1 MTREELKELNIE
13 ELETRSAAIA
23 DELGNPDTTP
33 ETVEERNAELDL
45 IEERKKEIAQE
56 IETRKKDVEAVVSGQ
71 GDVIEKPIQ
80 EERKMTRDEIRN
92 SKAYIDA
99 YAEYIKTGKDDE
111 CRTLLTTEND
121 IAGNGSAKIAVP
133 EFVLDVIKT
142 AWERDGIMSR
152 VRKEY
157 FKGNLKVNFEASGDD
172 AVVHAEGASAI
183 SPEDLTI
190 GLVELKP
197 EYIKKV
203 LPITKEIAAMRG
215 EAFLR
220 YVYDE
225 LAYRIVKKAAK
236 ELLSKIN
243 AASTT
248 ASSTAVGVPKIT
260 STTVT
265 VSLIAQAMAQLS
277 AEAEDPVVIMNR
289 ATWGEFKKAQAA
301 ANYAYDPF
309 EGLPVVFTNDLTSFT
324 AATTGVT
331 YAIVGDLGR
340 GALANYPNGEE
351 IEYTYDEFTRKKE
364 NIIEILGEQ
373 YVGLGL
379 VGPDCFVKITH

>member
-1 MTREELKELNIE
+1 MTKEEIMELGFD
-13 ELETRSAAIA
+13 ELDTRAAAIAEETRSASAENL
-23 DELGNPDTTP
+23 DSLNS
-33 ETVEERNAELDL
+33 ELDF
-45 IEERKKEIAQE
+45 IEERRKALQQE
-56 IETRKKDVEAVVSGQ
+56 VETRKEAVAAVVSGE
-71 GDVIEKPIQ
+71 GKVV
-80 EERKMTRDEIRN
+80 EEVKEDRKMTRDEIRN
-92 SKAYIDA
+92 SKEYINA
-99 YAEYIKTGKDDE
+99 YAEYIKTGKDEE

-121 IAGNGSAKIAVP
+121 STPNGSAKIAVP

-142 AWERDGIMSR
+142 AWQRDGIMSR

-157 FKGNLKVNFEASGDD
+157 FNGNLKVNFEASGDD
-172 AVVHAEGASAI
+172 AVVHAEGAAAI
-183 SPEDLTI
+183 DPENLVI

-203 LPITKEIAAMRG
+203 LPITKEIASMRG

-236 ELLSKIN
+236 ELLAKIN

-260 STTVT
+260 STTIS
-265 VSLIAQAMAQLS
+265 VSLVAQAMALLS
-277 AEAEDPVVIMNR
+277 AEAEEPVVIINR
-289 ATWGEFKKAQAA
+289 ATWGEFKKVQAA
-301 ANYAYDPF
+301 NGYNYDPF
-309 EGLPVVFTNDLTSFT
+309 EGLPVVFSNDMTAFT

-340 GALANYPNGEE
+340 GAIANFPNGEE

-364 NIIEILGEQ
+364 NIIEVLGEQ

>member
-1 MTREELKELNIE
+1 MTKEEIMELGFD
-13 ELETRSAAIA
+13 ELDTRAAEIAEETRSASAENL
-23 DELGNPDTTP
+23 DSLNS
-33 ETVEERNAELDL
+33 ELDF
-45 IEERKKEIAQE
+45 IEERRKALQQE
-56 IETRKKDVEAVVSGQ
+56 VETRKEAVAAVVSGE
-71 GDVIEKPIQ
+71 GKVV
-80 EERKMTRDEIRN
+80 EEVKEDRKMTRDEIRN
-92 SKAYIDA
+92 SKEYINA
-99 YAEYIKTGKDDE
+99 YAEYIKTGKDEE

-121 IAGNGSAKIAVP
+121 STPNGTAKIAVP

-142 AWERDGIMSR
+142 AWQRDGIMSR

-172 AVVHAEGASAI
+172 AVVHAEGAAAI
-183 SPEDLTI
+183 DPENLVI

-203 LPITKEIAAMRG
+203 LPITKEIASMRG

-236 ELLSKIN
+236 ELLAKIN

-260 STTVT
+260 STTIS
-265 VSLIAQAMAQLS
+265 VSLVAQAMALLS
-277 AEAEDPVVIMNR
+277 AEAEEPVVIINR
-289 ATWGEFKKAQAA
+289 ATWGEFKKVQAA
-301 ANYAYDPF
+301 NGYNYDPF
-309 EGLPVVFTNDLTSFT
+309 EGLPVVFSNDMTAFT

-340 GALANYPNGEE
+340 GAIANFPNGEE

-364 NIIEILGEQ
+364 NIIEVLGEQ

>member
-13 ELETRSAAIA
+13 ELEVRSAAIA
-23 DELGNPDTTP
+23 EELGDP
-33 ETVEERNAELDL
+33 ETAPEIVEERNAELDL

-56 IETRKKDVEAVVSGQ
+56 IETRKQDVAAVVSGK

-92 SKAYIDA
+92 SKAYIEA
-99 YAEYIKTGKDDE
+99 YADYIKTGKDDE

-121 IAGNGSAKIAVP
+121 STPNGSAKIAVP

-172 AVVHAEGASAI
+172 AVVHAEGAAAI

-248 ASSTAVGVPKIT
+248 ASSTAVGVPKIV

-309 EGLPVVFTNDLTSFT
+309 EGLPVVFTNDLTAFT

>member
-1 MTREELKELNIE
+1 MTREELQELNVE
-13 ELETRSAAIA
+13 ELEARSAAIA
-23 DELGNPDTTP
+23 EELGNAETAP

-45 IEERKKEIAQE
+45 IEERKREIAQE
-56 IETRKKDVEAVVSGQ
+56 IETRKKDVAAVIAGQ

-99 YAEYIKTGKDDE
+99 YAEYIKTGKDEE

-121 IAGNGSAKIAVP
+121 STPNGTAKIAVP
-133 EFVLDVIKT
+133 EFVLDIIKT
-142 AWERDGIMSR
+142 AWQNDGIMSR

-172 AVVHAEGASAI
+172 AVIHAEGASAI
-183 SPEDLTI
+183 DPENLVI

-203 LPITKEIAAMRG
+203 LPITKEIASMRG

-260 STTVT
+260 STTIN
-265 VSLIAQAMAQLS
+265 VSLVAQAMAQLS

-289 ATWGEFKKAQAA
+289 ATWGEFKKVQAA
-301 ANYAYDPF
+301 NGYNYDPF
-309 EGLPVVFTNDLTSFT
+309 EGLPVVFSNDMTAFT

-351 IEYTYDEFTRKKE
+351 IEYTYDDLTRKKE
-364 NIIEILGEQ
+364 NIIEVLGEQ

>member
-1 MTREELKELNIE
+1 MTKEEIKELGFEELDARAAEIAE
-13 ELETRSAAIA
+13 ETRTA
-23 DELGNPDTTP
+23 DIEA
-33 ETVEERNAELDL
+33 VEALNGELDL
-45 IEERKKEIAQE
+45 IEERRRELQQE
-56 IETRKKDVEAVVSGQ
+56 VENRKQAVAK
-71 GDVIEKPIQ
+71 VIEGEGKVV
-80 EERKMTRDEIRN
+80 EEVKEDRKMTRDEIRN
-92 SKAYIDA
+92 SKAYIEA
-99 YAEYIKTGKDDE
+99 YANYIKTGKDEE

-121 IAGNGSAKIAVP
+121 ATPNGTAKIAVP
-133 EFVLDVIKT
+133 EFVLDVIRT
-142 AWERDGIMSR
+142 AWQRDGIMSR
-152 VRKEY
+152 VRKED
-157 FKGNLKVNFEASGDD
+157 FAGNLKVNFEASGDD
-172 AVVHAEGASAI
+172 AVVHAEGAAAI
-183 SPEDLTI
+183 DPENLVI

-236 ELLSKIN
+236 ELLAKIN

-260 STTVT
+260 STTIN
-265 VSLIAQAMAQLS
+265 VSLVAQAMAQLS

-289 ATWGEFKKAQAA
+289 ATWGEFKKVQAA
-301 ANYAYDPF
+301 NGYNYDPF
-309 EGLPVVFTNDLTSFT
+309 EGLPVVFTNDLTAFS

-340 GALANYPNGEE
+340 GALANYPNGDE
-351 IEYTYDEFTRKKE
+351 IEYTYDEYTRKKE

>member
-1 MTREELKELNIE
+1 MTKDELRELNIE
-13 ELETRSAAIA
+13 ELEVRSAAIA
-23 DELGNPDTTP
+23 EELGDP
-33 ETVEERNAELDL
+33 ETAPEIVEERNAELDL

-56 IETRKKDVEAVVSGQ
+56 IETRKKDVEAVASGK

-121 IAGNGSAKIAVP
+121 STPNGSAKIAVP

-172 AVVHAEGASAI
+172 AVVHAEGAAAI

-248 ASSTAVGVPKIT
+248 ASSTAVGVPKIV

-309 EGLPVVFTNDLTSFT
+309 EGLPVVFTNDLTAFT

>member
-13 ELETRSAAIA
+13 ELEVRSAAIA
-23 DELGNPDTTP
+23 EELGDP
-33 ETVEERNAELDL
+33 ETAPEIVEERNAELDL

-56 IETRKKDVEAVVSGQ
+56 IETRKQDVAAVASGK

-92 SKAYIDA
+92 SKAYIEAFAD
-99 YAEYIKTGKDDE
+99 YIKTGKDDE

-121 IAGNGSAKIAVP
+121 STPNGSAKIAVP

-172 AVVHAEGASAI
+172 AVVHAEGAAAI

-265 VSLIAQAMAQLS
+265 VSLIAQALAQLS
-277 AEAEDPVVIMNR
+277 AEAEDPVAIMNR

-309 EGLPVVFTNDLTSFT
+309 EGLPVVFTNDLTAFT

>member
-1 MTREELKELNIE
+1 MTKDELRELNIE
-13 ELETRSAAIA
+13 ELEVRSAAIA
-23 DELGNPDTTP
+23 EELGDP
-33 ETVEERNAELDL
+33 ETAPEIVEERNAELDL

-56 IETRKKDVEAVVSGQ
+56 IETRKQDVAAVASGK

-92 SKAYIDA
+92 SKAYIEA
-99 YAEYIKTGKDDE
+99 YADYIKTGKDDE

-121 IAGNGSAKIAVP
+121 STPNGSAKIAVP

-172 AVVHAEGASAI
+172 AVVHAEGAAAI

-265 VSLIAQAMAQLS
+265 VSLIAQALAQLS

-309 EGLPVVFTNDLTSFT
+309 EGLPVVFTNDLTAFT

>member
-1 MTREELKELNIE
+1 MTRDEINELGFEELD
-13 ELETRSAAIA
+13 TRAAAIA
-23 DELGNPDTTP
+23 E
-33 ETVEERNAELDL
+33 ETRTADVSGIEALNQELDL
-45 IEERKKEIAQE
+45 IEERRATLKKEV
-56 IETRKKDVEAVVSGQ
+56 ETRKAALDAVTAGEGKVVEEVKE
-71 GDVIEKPIQ
+71 D
-80 EERKMTRDEIRN
+80 RKMTRDEIRN

-99 YAEYIKTGKDDE
+99 YAEYIKTGKDEE

-121 IAGNGSAKIAVP
+121 STPNGTAKIAVP
-133 EFVLDVIKT
+133 EFVLDVVRT
-142 AWERDGIMSR
+142 AWQNDGIMSR

-172 AVVHAEGASAI
+172 AVVHAEGAAAI
-183 SPEDLTI
+183 DPENLVI

-236 ELLSKIN
+236 ELLAKIN

-260 STTVT
+260 STTIS
-265 VSLIAQAMAQLS
+265 VSLIAQAMALLS
-277 AEAEDPVVIMNR
+277 AEAENPVVIINR
-289 ATWGEFKKAQAA
+289 ATWGEFKKQQAA
-301 ANYAYDPF
+301 NGYNYDPF
-309 EGLPVVFTNDLTSFT
+309 EGLPVVFTNDLTAFT

-351 IEYTYDEFTRKKE
+351 IEYTYDALSRKKE

>member
-23 DELGNPDTTP
+23 DELGNPDTTS

-45 IEERKKEIAQE
+45 IEERKREIAQE

-121 IAGNGSAKIAVP
+121 STPNGTAKIAVP

-172 AVVHAEGASAI
+172 AVVHAEGAAAI

-203 LPITKEIAAMRG
+203 LPITREIAAMRG

-289 ATWGEFKKAQAA
+289 ATWGEFKKAQAT

>member
-1 MTREELKELNIE
+1 MSKEEIMQLGFEELDARAAQIAE
-13 ELETRSAAIA
+13 ETRNADSANLET
-23 DELGNPDTTP
+23 LN
-33 ETVEERNAELDL
+33 NELDF
-45 IEERKKEIAQE
+45 IEERKKALQQE
-56 IETRKKDVEAVVSGQ
+56 VEKRKDALA
-71 GDVIEKPIQ
+71 DVIEGAGTVV
-80 EERKMTRDEIRN
+80 EEVKEDRKMTRDEIRN
-92 SKAYIDA
+92 SKEYIDA
-99 YAEYIKTGKDDE
+99 FAEYIKTGKDEE

-121 IAGNGSAKIAVP
+121 STPNGSAKIAVP

-152 VRKEY
+152 VRREY

-172 AVVHAEGASAI
+172 AVIHAEGAAAI
-183 SPEDLTI
+183 DPENLVI

-203 LPITKEIAAMRG
+203 LPITKEIASMRG

-236 ELLSKIN
+236 ELLAKIN

-248 ASSTAVGVPKIT
+248 ASSTAVGVPKIV
-260 STTVT
+260 STTIRA
-265 VSLIAQAMAQLS
+265 SLIAEAMSQLS
-277 AEAEDPVVIMNR
+277 AEAEDPVVIINR
-289 ATWGEFKKAQAA
+289 ATWGEFKKVQAA
-301 ANYAYDPF
+301 NGYNYDPF
-309 EGLPVVFTNDLTSFT
+309 EGLPVVFTNDLTAFT

-340 GALANYPNGEE
+340 GALANYPNGDE
-351 IEYTYDEFTRKKE
+351 IEYTYDAITRKKE
-364 NIIEILGEQ
+364 NIIEVLGEQ

>member
-1 MTREELKELNIE
+1 MTKEEIMELGFD
-13 ELETRSAAIA
+13 ELDTRAAEIAEETRSASAENL
-23 DELGNPDTTP
+23 DSLNS
-33 ETVEERNAELDL
+33 ELDF
-45 IEERKKEIAQE
+45 IEERRKALQQE
-56 IETRKKDVEAVVSGQ
+56 VETRKEAVAAVVSGE
-71 GDVIEKPIQ
+71 GKVV
-80 EERKMTRDEIRN
+80 EEVKEDRKMTRDEIRN
-92 SKAYIDA
+92 SKEYINA
-99 YAEYIKTGKDDE
+99 YAEYIKTGKDEE

-121 IAGNGSAKIAVP
+121 STPNGSAKIAVP

-142 AWERDGIMSR
+142 AWQRDGIMSR

-172 AVVHAEGASAI
+172 AVVHAEGAAAI
-183 SPEDLTI
+183 DPENLVI

-203 LPITKEIAAMRG
+203 LPITKEIASMRG

-236 ELLSKIN
+236 ELLAKIN

-260 STTVT
+260 STTIS
-265 VSLIAQAMAQLS
+265 VSLVAQSMALLS
-277 AEAEDPVVIMNR
+277 AEAEEPVVIINR
-289 ATWGEFKKAQAA
+289 ATWGEFKKVQAA
-301 ANYAYDPF
+301 NGYNYDPF
-309 EGLPVVFTNDLTSFT
+309 EGLPVVFSNDMTAFT

-340 GALANYPNGEE
+340 GAIANFPNGEE

-364 NIIEILGEQ
+364 NIIEVLGEQ

>member
-1 MTREELKELNIE
+1 MTREEINELGFE
-13 ELETRSAAIA
+13 ELDTRAAEIAEETRTA
-23 DELGNPDTTP
+23 D
-33 ETVEERNAELDL
+33 VEGIEKLNGELDL
-45 IEERKKEIAQE
+45 IEERRRELQE
-56 IETRKKDVEAVVSGQ
+56 EVENRKKALA
-71 GDVIEKPIQ
+71 DVIKGEGKVV
-80 EERKMTRDEIRN
+80 EEVKEDGKMTRDEIRN
-92 SKAYIDA
+92 SKAYIEA
-99 YAEYIKTGKDDE
+99 YAEYIKTGKDEE

-121 IAGNGSAKIAVP
+121 STPNGTAKIAVP

-183 SPEDLTI
+183 DPENLVI

-236 ELLSKIN
+236 ELLAKIN

-260 STTVT
+260 STTIS
-265 VSLIAQAMAQLS
+265 VSLIAQAMALLS
-277 AEAEDPVVIMNR
+277 AEAEDPVVIINR
-289 ATWGEFKKAQAA
+289 ATWGKFKEVQAA
-301 ANYAYDPF
+301 NGYNYDPF
-309 EGLPVVFTNDLTSFT
+309 EGLPVVFTNDLTAFS

-351 IEYTYDEFTRKKE
+351 IEYTYDALSRKKE

>member
-1 MTREELKELNIE
+1 MTKEEIMELGFEELDTRAAAIAE
-13 ELETRSAAIA
+13 ETRSATAENLEA
-23 DELGNPDTTP
+23 LNS
-33 ETVEERNAELDL
+33 ELDL
-45 IEERKKEIAQE
+45 IEERRKALQNEV
-56 IETRKKDVEAVVSGQ
+56 ETRKAAIAAVKAGEGKTVEEV
-71 GDVIEKPIQ
+71 K

-99 YAEYIKTGKDDE
+99 YAEYIKTGKDEE

-121 IAGNGSAKIAVP
+121 STPNGTAKIAVP
-133 EFVLDVIKT
+133 EFVLDIIKT
-142 AWERDGIMSR
+142 AWQNDGIMSR

-172 AVVHAEGASAI
+172 AVIHAEGAAAI
-183 SPEDLTI
+183 DPENLVI

-203 LPITKEIAAMRG
+203 LPITKEIASMRG

-236 ELLSKIN
+236 ELLAKIN

-260 STTVT
+260 STTIN
-265 VSLIAQAMAQLS
+265 VSLVAQAMAQLS

-289 ATWGEFKKAQAA
+289 ATWGEFKKVQAA
-301 ANYAYDPF
+301 NGYNYDPF
-309 EGLPVVFTNDLTSFT
+309 EGLPVVFTNDLTAFT

-351 IEYTYDEFTRKKE
+351 IEYTYDDLTRKKE
-364 NIIEILGEQ
+364 NIIEVLGEQ

>member
-1 MTREELKELNIE
+1 MTKEQINELGFEELDQ
-13 ELETRSAAIA
+13 RAAAIA
-23 DELGNPDTTP
+23 E
-33 ETVEERNAELDL
+33 ETRTADSAKVEELNAELDL
-45 IEERKKEIAQE
+45 IEERKRTLEKEV
-56 IETRKKDVEAVVSGQ
+56 ETRKQTLAAVINGDGKVVEEV
-71 GDVIEKPIQ
+71 K

-99 YAEYIKTGKDDE
+99 YAEYIKTGKDEE

-121 IAGNGSAKIAVP
+121 STPNGSAKIAVP
-133 EFVLDVIKT
+133 EFVLDIIKT
-142 AWERDGIMSR
+142 AWQNDGIMSR

-172 AVVHAEGASAI
+172 AVIHAEGAAAI
-183 SPEDLTI
+183 DPENLVI

-203 LPITKEIAAMRG
+203 LPITKEIASMRG

-236 ELLSKIN
+236 ELLAKIT

-260 STTVT
+260 STTIN
-265 VSLIAQAMAQLS
+265 VSLVAQAMAQLS
-277 AEAEDPVVIMNR
+277 AEAEDPVVILNR
-289 ATWGEFKKAQAA
+289 ATWGEFKKVQAA
-301 ANYAYDPF
+301 NGFNYDPF
-309 EGLPVVFTNDLTSFT
+309 EGLEVVFTNDLTAFS

-351 IEYTYDEFTRKKE
+351 IEYTYDDLTRKKE
-364 NIIEILGEQ
+364 NIIEVLGEQ

>member
-1 MTREELKELNIE
+1 MTKEEINELGFD
-13 ELETRSAAIA
+13 ELDTRAAEIAEETRTA
-23 DELGNPDTTP
+23 D
-33 ETVEERNAELDL
+33 VEGIEKLNGELDL
-45 IEERKKEIAQE
+45 IEQRRRELQQEVENRKQ
-56 IETRKKDVEAVVSGQ
+56 AV
-71 GDVIEKPIQ
+71 DKVIEGEGKVV
-80 EERKMTRDEIRN
+80 EEVKEDRKMTRDEIRN

-99 YAEYIKTGKDDE
+99 YANYIKTGKDEE

-121 IAGNGSAKIAVP
+121 STPNGTAKIAVP
-133 EFVLDVIKT
+133 EFVLDVIRT
-142 AWERDGIMSR
+142 AWQRDGIMSR

-172 AVVHAEGASAI
+172 AVVHAEGAAAI

-203 LPITKEIAAMRG
+203 LPITKEIASMRG

-236 ELLSKIN
+236 ELLAKIN

-248 ASSTAVGVPKIT
+248 ASSTAVGVPKVT
-260 STTVT
+260 STTIS
-265 VSLIAQAMAQLS
+265 VSLVAQAMALLS
-277 AEAEDPVVIMNR
+277 AEAEDPVVIINR
-289 ATWGEFKKAQAA
+289 ATWGEFKKVQAA
-301 ANYAYDPF
+301 NGYNYDPF
-309 EGLPVVFTNDLTSFT
+309 EGLPVVFTNDLTAFS

-340 GALANYPNGEE
+340 GALANYPNGDE

>member
-1 MTREELKELNIE
+1 MTKEEINELGFD
-13 ELETRSAAIA
+13 ELDTRAAEIAEETRTA
-23 DELGNPDTTP
+23 D
-33 ETVEERNAELDL
+33 VEGIEKLNGELDL
-45 IEERKKEIAQE
+45 IEQRRRELQQEVENRKQA
-56 IETRKKDVEAVVSGQ
+56 VAAVVSGE
-71 GDVIEKPIQ
+71 GKVV
-80 EERKMTRDEIRN
+80 EEVKEDRKMTRDEIRN

-99 YAEYIKTGKDDE
+99 YADYIKTGKDEE

-121 IAGNGSAKIAVP
+121 STPNGTARIAVP
-133 EFVLDVIKT
+133 EFVLDVIRT
-142 AWERDGIMSR
+142 AWQRDGIMSR

-172 AVVHAEGASAI
+172 AVVHAEGAAAI
-183 SPEDLTI
+183 DPENLVI

-203 LPITKEIAAMRG
+203 LPITKEIASMRG

-220 YVYDE
+220 YVYAE

-236 ELLSKIN
+236 ELLAKIN

-248 ASSTAVGVPKIT
+248 ASSTAVGVPKVT
-260 STTVT
+260 STTIS
-265 VSLIAQAMAQLS
+265 VSLVAQAMALLS
-277 AEAEDPVVIMNR
+277 AEAEDPVVIINR
-289 ATWGEFKKAQAA
+289 ATWGEFKKVQAA
-301 ANYAYDPF
+301 NGYNYDPF
-309 EGLPVVFTNDLTSFT
+309 EGLPVVFTNDLTAFS

-331 YAIVGDLGR
+331 YAIVGDLGE
-340 GALANYPNGEE
+340 GALANFPNGDE

>member
-1 MTREELKELNIE
+1 MTKEQISELGFEELDQ
-13 ELETRSAAIA
+13 RAAAIA
-23 DELGNPDTTP
+23 E
-33 ETVEERNAELDL
+33 ETRTADSARVEELNAELDL
-45 IEERKKEIAQE
+45 IEERKRTLEKEV
-56 IETRKKDVEAVVSGQ
+56 ETRKQTLAEVIKGEGKIVEEV
-71 GDVIEKPIQ
+71 K

-99 YAEYIKTGKDDE
+99 FAEYIKTGKDEE

-121 IAGNGSAKIAVP
+121 ATPNGSAKIAVP
-133 EFVLDVIKT
+133 EFVLDIIKT
-142 AWERDGIMSR
+142 AWQNDGIMSR

-172 AVVHAEGASAI
+172 AVIHAEGAAAI
-183 SPEDLTI
+183 DPENLVI

-203 LPITKEIAAMRG
+203 LPITKEIASMRG

-236 ELLSKIN
+236 ELLAKIQ

-260 STTVT
+260 STTIN
-265 VSLIAQAMAQLS
+265 VSLVAQAMAQLS

-289 ATWGEFKKAQAA
+289 ATWGEFKKVQAA
-301 ANYAYDPF
+301 NGYNYDPF
-309 EGLPVVFTNDLTSFT
+309 EGLPVVFTNDLTAFT

-351 IEYTYDEFTRKKE
+351 IEYTYDDLTRKKE
-364 NIIEILGEQ
+364 NIIEVLGEQ

>member
-1 MTREELKELNIE
+1 MTKEEINELGFD
-13 ELETRSAAIA
+13 ELDTRAAEIAEETRTA
-23 DELGNPDTTP
+23 D
-33 ETVEERNAELDL
+33 VEGIEKLNGELDL
-45 IEERKKEIAQE
+45 IEQRRRELQQEVENRKQA
-56 IETRKKDVEAVVSGQ
+56 VAAVVSGE
-71 GDVIEKPIQ
+71 GKVV
-80 EERKMTRDEIRN
+80 EEVKEDRKMTRDEIRN

-99 YAEYIKTGKDDE
+99 YADYIKTGKDEE

-121 IAGNGSAKIAVP
+121 STPNGTARIAVP
-133 EFVLDVIKT
+133 EFVLDVIRT
-142 AWERDGIMSR
+142 AWQRDGIMSR

-172 AVVHAEGASAI
+172 AVVHAEGAAAI
-183 SPEDLTI
+183 DPENLVI

-203 LPITKEIAAMRG
+203 LPITKEIASMRG

-236 ELLSKIN
+236 ELLAKIN

-248 ASSTAVGVPKIT
+248 ASSTAVGVPKVT
-260 STTVT
+260 STTIS
-265 VSLIAQAMAQLS
+265 VSLVAQAMALLS
-277 AEAEDPVVIMNR
+277 AEAEDPVVIINR
-289 ATWGEFKKAQAA
+289 ATWGEFKKVQAA
-301 ANYAYDPF
+301 NGYNYDPF
-309 EGLPVVFTNDLTSFT
+309 EGLPVVFTNDLTAFS

-340 GALANYPNGEE
+340 GALANYPNGDE

>member
-1 MTREELKELNIE
+1 MSKEEIMQLGFEELDARAAQIAE
-13 ELETRSAAIA
+13 ETRNADSANLET
-23 DELGNPDTTP
+23 LN
-33 ETVEERNAELDL
+33 NELDF
-45 IEERKKEIAQE
+45 IEERKKALQQE
-56 IETRKKDVEAVVSGQ
+56 VEKRKDALA
-71 GDVIEKPIQ
+71 DVIEGAGTVV
-80 EERKMTRDEIRN
+80 EEVKEDRKMTRDEIRN
-92 SKAYIDA
+92 SKEYIDA
-99 YAEYIKTGKDDE
+99 FAEYIKTGKDEE

-121 IAGNGSAKIAVP
+121 STPNGTAKIAVP
-133 EFVLDVIKT
+133 EFVLDVVKT

-152 VRKEY
+152 VRREY

-172 AVVHAEGASAI
+172 AVIHAEGAAAI
-183 SPEDLTI
+183 DPENLVI

-203 LPITKEIAAMRG
+203 LPITKEIASMRG

-236 ELLSKIN
+236 ELLAKIN

-248 ASSTAVGVPKIT
+248 ASSTAVGVPKIV
-260 STTVT
+260 STTIRA
-265 VSLIAQAMAQLS
+265 SLIAEAMSQLS
-277 AEAEDPVVIMNR
+277 AEAEDPVVIINR
-289 ATWGEFKKAQAA
+289 ATWGEFKKVQAA
-301 ANYAYDPF
+301 NGYNYDPF
-309 EGLPVVFTNDLTSFT
+309 EGLPVVFTNDLTAFT

-340 GALANYPNGEE
+340 GALANYPNGDE
-351 IEYTYDEFTRKKE
+351 IEYTYDAITRKKE
-364 NIIEILGEQ
+364 NIIEVLGEQ

>member
-1 MTREELKELNIE
+1 MTREEINALGYE
-13 ELETRSAAIA
+13 ELDQRSAAIA
-23 DELGNPDTTP
+23 E
-33 ETVEERNAELDL
+33 ETRTADAEGIETLNAELDL
-45 IEERKKEIAQE
+45 IEERKRELDKEV
-56 IETRKKDVEAVVSGQ
+56 ETRKAALDAVIASKGKVVEEVKE
-71 GDVIEKPIQ
+71 D
-80 EERKMTRDEIRN
+80 RKMTRDEIRN
-92 SKAYIDA
+92 SKAYIEA
-99 YAEYIKTGKDDE
+99 YANYIKTGKDEE
-111 CRTLLTTEND
+111 CRALLTTEND
-121 IAGNGSAKIAVP
+121 IAGNGTAKIAVP
-133 EFVLDVIKT
+133 EFVLDVIRT

-172 AVVHAEGASAI
+172 AIVHAEGAAAI
-183 SPEDLTI
+183 NPENLVI

-203 LPITKEIAAMRG
+203 LPITKEIASMRG

-225 LAYRIVKKAAK
+225 LAYRIVKQAAK
-236 ELLSKIN
+236 ELLTKIN

-248 ASSTAVGVPKIT
+248 ASSTAVGVPKIV
-260 STTVT
+260 STTIT
-265 VSLIAQAMAQLS
+265 VSLVAQAMALLS
-277 AEAEDPVVIMNR
+277 AEAENPVVIINR
-289 ATWGEFKKAQAA
+289 ATWGEFKKQQAA
-301 ANYAYDPF
+301 NGFNYDPF
-309 EGLPVVFTNDLTSFT
+309 EGLPVVFTNDLTSFA

-340 GALANYPNGEE
+340 GAIANYPNGEE
-351 IEYTYDEFTRKKE
+351 IEYTYDEYTRKKE